1 MNTGT
6 VISLE
11 AVADL
16 LPYRAVKLG
25 AAGIDYAGAADEVI
39 GFTLPGDLNRNYP
52 SVQLHG
58 SYIEAT
64 VGNSTA
70 LVRGD
75 LLEGF
80 AGGTYVKRTAGTIVG
95 QAIGPASVTGDV
107 FEAIIYRR

>member
-16 LPYRAVKLG
+16 LPYRAVKMTATG
-25 AAGIDYAGAADEVI
+25 VDYAGAADEAI

-64 VGNSTA
+64 AGNATA
-70 LVRGD
+70 IVRGD

-80 AGGTYVKRTAGTIVG
+80 AGGKYVKRTAGTI
-95 QAIGPASVTGDV
+95 IGVAVSASGATDDV